1 MTKKLPPS
9 KNPLPLLMRV
19 RKLKADGDPIKVVE
33 LLRSFEKKDYAK
45 DPEVSL
51 ELGDCLMTLERFSE
65 ATEVYAALAEAY
77 PRSALVFSN
86 LGAALYRCRRT
97 QEARTVLE
105 HALLLD
111 PKSMSVRTNLGG
123 VLQSTNDFDAALR
136 NALELVANHPTEA
149 LAFNNL
155 GSAFSDLNNI
165 EAARH
170 AFETAVML
178 KPGQIDALT
187 NLAVMETRFGN
198 FGRAIEL
205 FQQAIEQ
212 LPSTAIE
219 RRRALEFYKG
229 FEHLRL
235 GQLDQGWALYE
246 SGFSKLVPINAMR
259 SPDREFGSKP
269 RWQGEDLSD
278 KTLLIWREQGIG
290 DEIRFAACIDDLKGK
305 VGRIIFECSPRLAPL
320 FSKAWDFVETR
331 PETPYRGEGIPTDF
345 DYHLP
350 IGSLM
355 YFFRRDISDFSRSRP
370 YAVPE
375 SGKVAKFLG
384 RLAGYRQGKKLV
396 GICWR
401 SGLLTPTR
409 NSEYTHLLDWG
420 SVLSRGDVVFVNLQ
434 YGESSQELADAREKL
449 GVEILNWPDLDL
461 KQHVE
466 DVLALISCLDLVVTV
481 RTTVNNMAGVVGT
494 KCALLIKETHW
505 SLLGQKTY
513 PWFPNNETLLVPEA
527 DSVASH
533 LDRVHAV
540 IDRL

>member
-1 MTKKLPPS
+1 MTKKLPHS
-9 KNPLPLLMRV
+9 KNAPPLLMRV
-19 RKLKADGDPIKVVE
+19 RKLKADGDPVKVVE

-45 DPEVSL
+45 DPEVAL

-77 PRSALVFSN
+77 PKSSLVYSN
-86 LGAALYRCRRT
+86 LGAALYRCRRMK
-97 QEARTVLE
+97 EARAVLE
-105 HALLLD
+105 HALELD

-123 VLQSTNDFDAALR
+123 VLQSTNDFSAALK
-136 NALELVANHPTEA
+136 NALELVAAHPTEA

-170 AFETAVML
+170 AFETAIML

-187 NLAVMETRFGN
+187 NLAVMESRFGN
-198 FGRAIEL
+198 FSRAIEL
-205 FQQAIEQ
+205 FEKAIAE
-212 LPSTAIE
+212 LPASAVE
-219 RRRALEFYKG
+219 RRKSLEFYKA
-229 FEHLRL
+229 FDHLRL
-235 GQLDQGWALYE
+235 GQLSQGWSLYE

-259 SPDREFGSKP
+259 SPDREFRSKP
-269 RWQGEDLSD
+269 RWQGEDLSE

-305 VGRIIFECSPRLAPL
+305 VGRIILECSPRLAPL
-320 FSKAWDFVETR
+320 FSRAWDFVETR
-331 PETPYRGEGIPTDF
+331 PETPYRGENTPTDF
-345 DYHLP
+345 DYHVP

-375 SGKVAKFLG
+375 NGKVAKFLS
-384 RLAGYRQGKKLV
+384 RLAGHRHGKKLV

-420 SVLSRGDVVFVNLQ
+420 SVLSRDDVVFVNLQ

-449 GVEILNWPDLDL
+449 GVEILNWPDVDL
-461 KQHVE
+461 KQDVE

-505 SLLGQKTY
+505 SLLGQKIY